1 MYKFG
6 IFEYNTNI
14 TLGGS
19 IMEKQYLFEPL
30 PLFDRNDE
38 NIIVIIEA
46 QARLPRNKVDF
57 DIVAYNKKTKKYLFG
72 EYNEYNDVEYEED
85 ANEPGKFYPV
95 RHEFC
100 IDDESKAYIKKCYAN
115 GWTYSTF
122 QFKEIDGK
130 LFIARSPQL
139 GWEEIFDPAE
149 IDKYNIKQ
157 GVPLIKDT
165 LQDGFVDNRYK

>member
-14 TLGGS
+14 TLGGN
-19 IMEKQYLFEPL
+19 IMERQYLFEPL

-57 DIVAYNKKTKKYLFG
+57 DIVAYNKKTKEYLFG
-72 EYNEYNDVEYEED
+72 EYNEYNYVEYEED
-85 ANEPGKFYPV
+85 KNDKNKYHPI
-95 RHEFC
+95 HQEFC
-100 IDDESKAYIKKCYAN
+100 IDDESKDSVKKRYEN
-115 GWTYSTF
+115 GWGYSTF